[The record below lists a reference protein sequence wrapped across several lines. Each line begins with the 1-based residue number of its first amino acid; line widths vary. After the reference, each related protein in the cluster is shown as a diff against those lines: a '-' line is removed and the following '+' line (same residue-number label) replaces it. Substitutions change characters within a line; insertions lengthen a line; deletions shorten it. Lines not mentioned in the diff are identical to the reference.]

1 VITRDVVLSKQK
13 PITMYE
19 KTGWTNVGN

>member
-1 VITRDVVLSKQK
+1 VITRDVVLSKEK

-19 KTGWTNVGN
+19 KAGWTSVGN

>member
-1 VITRDVVLSKQK
+1 VITRDVVLSKEK

-19 KTGWTNVGN
+19 KAGWTSV